1 MNMSM
6 TMKAGNGGAIERTTQ
21 PIDMPAQATRSEVWR
36 PKWCSMKEDDMDE
49 RKYPAV
55 LARKTIEIL
64 S

>member
-1 MNMSM
+1 M
-6 TMKAGNGGAIERTTQ
+6 
-21 PIDMPAQATRSEVWR
+21 
-36 PKWCSMKEDDMDE
+36 PKWCSMNEDDMDE